1 MGSIPIARSI
11 FASFASLFGV
21 VMQIQVNG
29 ATEVVPEQST
39 LSQLI
44 DRLRLSGKRVAVEL
58 NGEIVPRSAYAARP
72 LKEND
77 VLEIV
82 AAIGGG

>member
-1 MGSIPIARSI
+1 
-11 FASFASLFGV
+11 
-21 VMQIQVNG
+21 MQIQVNG
-29 ATEVVPEQST
+29 AAEVVPEHST
-39 LSQLI
+39 LSHLI
-44 DRLRLSGKRVAVEL
+44 DRLRLSGKRVAVEV

-82 AAIGGG
+82 QAIGGG

>member
-1 MGSIPIARSI
+1 
-11 FASFASLFGV
+11 
-21 VMQIQVNG
+21 MQIQVNG
-29 ATEVVPEQST
+29 AAEVVPEHST

-44 DRLRLSGKRVAVEL
+44 DHLRLSGRRVAVEV

-82 AAIGGG
+82 QAIGGG